1 MRPTLDIIKVG
12 GGSTTP
18 NSEGVTLAPKGVTE
32 EVRNPTPELTTSR
45 PRFTGSVS
53 GSVSTSTQ
61 KSLLHLIPLTK
72 VEGAKAA
79 EDEAVDLEDTNYE
92 EEEEPAPETT
102 LAPSINVRPK
112 AGNRN
117 RSKSRFN
124 GRLAHLFPKR
134 RKNRP
139 FLNRNRSTE
148 KPEGVRGLATTAA
161 TTPDRTSPEED
172 GDEEHRWAD
181 FIDQEKR
188 FEKGT
193 MKSKTTFE

>member
-12 GGSTTP
+12 GGGSAAP
-18 NSEGVTLAPKGVTE
+18 DSEGVTPAPKGVTE

-53 GSVSTSTQ
+53 GSASTSTQ

-79 EDEAVDLEDTNYE
+79 EDEAVDVEDTDYAE
-92 EEEEPAPETT
+92 DEDEEEPAPETT

-172 GDEEHRWAD
+172 GDEEHR
-181 FIDQEKR
+181 
-188 FEKGT
+188 
-193 MKSKTTFE
+193 